1 MKVDE
6 RGQPNLTPREE
17 RAVLDEIRN
26 DHELIARLRI
36 TQFELEALSKCALMG
51 TLTCKQDMLFLLREI
66 REATSPAIDH
76 PTFSNEP
83 APPDDPKEES
93 VPELQRIPVRG
104 APAVMP
110 EAASLEGIVR
120 RRLPG
125 QFGSF
130 IWMVAAAVAVVSVG
144 LVVMLRWQNIFTTS
158 IGSPVSQA
166 PDSGPWY
173 SSLDSFNVLITC
185 EILFVTSVAL
195 VMYLR
200 SRKDSRRFK
209 VRPGRR
215 SR

>member
-76 PTFSNEP
+76 PTLSDEP

-93 VPELQRIPVRG
+93 VPELQRIPVRV

-110 EAASLEGIVR
+110 EAASVEGIVR
-120 RRLPG
+120 HRLPG
-125 QFGSF
+125 QFGF
-130 IWMVAAAVAVVSVG
+130 LIWALAAAVAVVVA
-144 LVVMLRWQNIFTTS
+144 LIAMLRWQSNFTTS
-158 IGSPVSQA
+158 IGSQVSRA

-200 SRKDSRRFK
+200 SRRDSRRFK

>member
-76 PTFSNEP
+76 PTLSDEP

-93 VPELQRIPVRG
+93 VPELQRIPVRV

-110 EAASLEGIVR
+110 EAASVEGIVR
-120 RRLPG
+120 HRLPG
-125 QFGSF
+125 QFGF
-130 IWMVAAAVAVVSVG
+130 LIWALAAAVAVVTLPWSRCCAG
-144 LVVMLRWQNIFTTS
+144 RATS
-158 IGSPVSQA
+158 RPRSDRQSARLPIRARGTAASTAS
-166 PDSGPWY
+166 
-173 SSLDSFNVLITC
+173 
-185 EILFVTSVAL
+185 TS
-195 VMYLR
+195 
-200 SRKDSRRFK
+200 
-209 VRPGRR
+209 
-215 SR
+215 